1 MASPTVCLGRAT
13 SLPRA
18 PRTEPV
24 TTRRMCRCRLRRLR
38 AFPLDARSGAT
49 RVVGT
54 GSNRNFIVKQDAL
67 TRRPQRATVRAVPKD
82 KRRCVMG
89 ITLNHTIVPAHDKNA
104 SAQFL
109 ARILGL
115 KAETISHFAA
125 VRINDTLTLDY
136 DDRDTFEW
144 HHYAFQVGDEEFDA
158 IFSRVNDASLSYT
171 ADPFGRG
178 RGDIN
183 HRLCG
188 LGFYFLDPNGHILEV
203 LTRA

>member
-1 MASPTVCLGRAT
+1 
-13 SLPRA
+13 
-18 PRTEPV
+18 
-24 TTRRMCRCRLRRLR
+24 
-38 AFPLDARSGAT
+38 
-49 RVVGT
+49 
-54 GSNRNFIVKQDAL
+54 
-67 TRRPQRATVRAVPKD
+67 
-82 KRRCVMG
+82 MG
-89 ITLNHTIVPAHDKNA
+89 ITLNHTIVPAHDKSA

-158 IFSRVNDASLSYT
+158 IFSRVKDAGLSYT

-178 RGDIN
+178 KGEIN
-183 HRLCG
+183 HRLG
-188 LGFYFLDPNGHILEV
+188 GRGFYFLDPDGHILEV